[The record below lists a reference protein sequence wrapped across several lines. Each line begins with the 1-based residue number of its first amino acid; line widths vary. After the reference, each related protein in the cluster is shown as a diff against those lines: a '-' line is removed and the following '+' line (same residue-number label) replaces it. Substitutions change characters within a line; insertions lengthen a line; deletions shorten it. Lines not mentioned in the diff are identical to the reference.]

1 MLTRLL
7 ATDASAI
14 RLFQRIVLGLVILP
28 HGLQKTIGLFG
39 GYGFTGTMGFL
50 TGMVGLPWAIAVLV
64 VLAESLGAAALVV
77 GLFSRVTALG
87 IAAVMVGAAVT
98 SHLPHGFFMNWTGAQ
113 GGEGFEYHLLALA
126 LALPIV
132 VAGGGAASVDGWLAS
147 KLEAPRTGDA
157 LAGRPVRA

>member
-14 RLFQRIVLGLVILP
+14 RLVQRIVLGLVILP

-50 TGMVGLPWAIAVLV
+50 TGMVGLPWVIAVLV

-87 IAAVMVGAAVT
+87 IAAVMGGAAVT

-126 LALPIV
+126 MALPIV
-132 VAGGGAASVDGWLAS
+132 VAGGGAASVDGWLTS
-147 KLEAPRTGDA
+147 KLAAPRRGDA